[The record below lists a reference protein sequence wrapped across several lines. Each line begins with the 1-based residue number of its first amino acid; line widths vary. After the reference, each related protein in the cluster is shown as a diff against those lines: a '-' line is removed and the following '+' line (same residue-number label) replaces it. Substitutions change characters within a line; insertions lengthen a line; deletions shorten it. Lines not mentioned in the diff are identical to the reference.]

1 MKLNKTITLLRDEN
15 IDLREKIIDV
25 ETDYVILNESYK
37 NFIAVS
43 SVRQM
48 LKCTVHLRSQS
59 ISHRERKKNENESL
73 LVSPSITISVI
84 VFFIPSSVGFSFVSL
99 YMSYRGCKVILIVMC
114 ELNVL

>member
-48 LKCTVHLRSQS
+48 LKCTVPLRSQS
-59 ISHRERKKNENESL
+59 ISHRERKKKRE
-73 LVSPSITISVI
+73 
-84 VFFIPSSVGFSFVSL
+84 
-99 YMSYRGCKVILIVMC
+99 
-114 ELNVL
+114 